1 MVRMKLGGIFR
12 MVLFGFLVPGVAARM
27 SRQSPPSP
35 DRGAEQSSQAPQAQP
50 QVELKRF
57 SLLSGTSIDISPDW
71 IEREQMPLPPSPRLA
86 PSAPQVT
93 FLEFM
98 ALENPKMH
106 SALRISTT
114 TNPFLGGDEV
124 ALDVQMHSGTGSGK
138 GLADYL
144 FYFFF
149 SPPRDCLDGGSEAY
163 RNAKS
168 QAELSDQ
175 TVSPDLSIRTDC
187 KHAPA
192 LADFYSRQLSPG
204 VLFQVTNGVELAGGI
219 YPEFYLMPMEKVEA
233 NGLTFY
239 VFEAQGRRQLDLATV
254 NHFNLPDEMQGA
266 QADFFWAVGA
276 PSPFPFFRD
285 PQRKNVP
292 VIQVAYAGI
301 GLGPDKRAIFM
312 RLLRQVH
319 SLCCAASACRRFP
332 KIGTRRLQRRISY
345 GPSLVPA
352 ASVISSAP
360 RPS

>member
-1 MVRMKLGGIFR
+1 MVRITLGGIVR
-12 MVLFGFLVPGVAARM
+12 IVLFGFLVPGAAAQV

-35 DRGAEQSSQAPQAQP
+35 ERGAEQSSRSSQAQP
-50 QVELKRF
+50 QVELRRF
-57 SLLSGTSIDISPDW
+57 SLSSGASIDVSPDW
-71 IEREQMPLPPSPRLA
+71 IEHEQMPLPPSPRLA
-86 PSAPQVT
+86 QFAPQVT

-106 SALRISTT
+106 SALRIATT

-124 ALDVQMHSGTGSGK
+124 ALDVQMHGAAGSGN

-144 FYFFF
+144 FHFFF

-163 RNAKS
+163 KKARS
-168 QAELSDQ
+168 QPELPDRT

-187 KHAPA
+187 KHPPT
-192 LADFYSRQLSPG
+192 LAGFYSRQLSPG

-219 YPEFYLMPMEKVEA
+219 YPEFYLTPMEKVEA

-239 VFEAQGRRQLDLATV
+239 VFEAQGRMRLDLATV
-254 NHFNLPDEMQGA
+254 YHFNLPDEMQGA

-285 PQRKNVP
+285 PQRKNVQ

-301 GLGPDKRAIFM
+301 GLGPNKRDIFM

-319 SLCCAASACRRFP
+319 SP
-332 KIGTRRLQRRISY
+332 
-345 GPSLVPA
+345 
-352 ASVISSAP
+352 
-360 RPS
+360 

>member
-1 MVRMKLGGIFR
+1 MARASNGVMANVTRMVLMTLGGIVR
-12 MVLFGFLVPGVAARM
+12 VVLFGFLVPGVAAQI

-35 DRGAEQSSQAPQAQP
+35 EREAEQSSRSSQAKP

-57 SLLSGTSIDISPDW
+57 SVLSGASIDVSPDW

-86 PSAPQVT
+86 PFAPQVT

-106 SALRISTT
+106 SALRIATT

-124 ALDVQMHSGTGSGK
+124 ALDVQMHDAVGSGN

-163 RNAKS
+163 RKARS
-168 QAELSDQ
+168 QAELPDQ
-175 TVSPDLSIRTDC
+175 TAVSPDVSIRTDC
-187 KHAPA
+187 KHPPT
-192 LADFYSRQLSPG
+192 LAGFYSRQLSPG
-204 VLFQVTNGVELAGGI
+204 MLFQVTNGVELAGGI
-219 YPEFYLMPMEKVEA
+219 YPEFYLTPMEKVEA

-239 VFEAQGRRQLDLATV
+239 VFEAQGRMQLDLATV
-254 NHFNLPDEMQGA
+254 DHFNLPDEMQGA

-276 PSPFPFFRD
+276 PSPFPFYRD

-292 VIQVAYAGI
+292 LIQVAYAGI
-301 GLGPDKRAIFM
+301 GLGPDKRDIFM
-312 RLLRQVH
+312 RLLRQVR
-319 SLCCAASACRRFP
+319 SR
-332 KIGTRRLQRRISY
+332 
-345 GPSLVPA
+345 
-352 ASVISSAP
+352 
-360 RPS
+360 

>member
-1 MVRMKLGGIFR
+1 MACEHNGVMVNETRMARMRLGGIVR
-12 MVLFGFLVPGVAARM
+12 VVLFGFLVSGAAAQM

-35 DRGAEQSSQAPQAQP
+35 ERGAEQSLPSSQAQP
-50 QVELKRF
+50 KVQLRRF
-57 SLLSGTSIDISPDW
+57 SLSSGTSIDVSPEW
-71 IEREQMPLPPSPRLA
+71 IEREQIPLPPSPRLA
-86 PSAPQVT
+86 PFAPQVT
-93 FLEFM
+93 FLEFT

-106 SALRISTT
+106 SVLRIATT

-124 ALDVQMHSGTGSGK
+124 ALDVQMHGAAGSGN

-163 RNAKS
+163 RKAKS
-168 QAELSDQ
+168 QAELPDQ
-175 TVSPDLSIRTDC
+175 TTVSPDLSIRTDC
-187 KHAPA
+187 KHPPT
-192 LADFYSRQLSPG
+192 LAGFYSGQLSPG
-204 VLFQVTNGVELAGGI
+204 VLFQVTNGVERAGGI
-219 YPEFYLMPMEKVEA
+219 YPEFYLTPMEKVEG

-239 VFEAQGRRQLDLATV
+239 VFEAQGRMQLNLATV
-254 NHFNLPDEMQGA
+254 DRFNLPDEMQGA

-301 GLGPDKRAIFM
+301 GLGPDKRDIFM

-319 SLCCAASACRRFP
+319 
-332 KIGTRRLQRRISY
+332 
-345 GPSLVPA
+345 
-352 ASVISSAP
+352 AP
-360 RPS
+360 